1 LNKIKQLAGQTAIYG
16 FSSMGARFINYLLV
30 PFQTNIL
37 ITSTYGI
44 VSEMYAYVPFLIIIL
59 TYGMETGF
67 FRFAESKYD
76 YNKVFGTTFISLFI
90 SSVLFAIFIVIFAQP
105 IADLLNYHNNKDF
118 ILWLGFVIS
127 IDALTSIPFA
137 KLRQQNKAKRF
148 AAIKLIGILIN
159 VLFNIFF
166 LWLCP
171 KVINNNPDSFLTHI
185 YSNGNNVAYVFIS
198 NFIASLITLLL
209 LLPDIF
215 NFRLYFDKV
224 IFKKMLIYSLP
235 LLVAGLAGMTNE
247 TMDRIF
253 IKHFLPGTTQ
263 EVMEQIGIYS
273 ANYKIAILMTLF
285 IQMFRYAADPFFF
298 AQQNDKD
305 SKQIYA
311 DVMKYFVIFCLV
323 IFLGVMMYIDIIKYF
338 IGEDFRSG
346 LRIVPIVLLA
356 NLFLG
361 VFFNLSIWYKL
372 NNKTKLGAY
381 LAIFGAIITVVL
393 NIWLIPLKGYFG
405 GIMGGAWATFFCY
418 FSMMVVSY
426 FLGNHYFPVKYNLR
440 RIFGYFFL
448 ALLLYFISIF
458 TKTNIIVANLIVNT
472 FLFLIF
478 VTLIIYKEKF
488 YKYLLIR

>member
-1 LNKIKQLAGQTAIYG
+1 LSKIRQLASQTAIYG

-37 ITSTYGI
+37 KTGSYGI
-44 VSEMYAYVPFLIIIL
+44 VSEMYAYVSFLIIIL

-67 FRFAESKYD
+67 FRFAESKYE
-76 YNKVFGTTFISLFI
+76 YKKVFGTTFISLCI
-90 SSVLFAIFIVIFAQP
+90 SSLLFAIFIALFAQP
-105 IADLLNYHNNKDF
+105 IADLLKYHDNKEY
-118 ILWLGFVIS
+118 ILWLGFVLS
-127 IDALTSIPFA
+127 LDALTAIPFA

-148 AAIKLIGILIN
+148 AAIKIIGILIN
-159 VLFNIFF
+159 VFFNIFF
-166 LWLCP
+166 LWMCP
-171 KVINNNPDSFLTHI
+171 KIIHDNPESFLTHL
-185 YSNGNNVAYVFIS
+185 YFTHNNVTYVFIA
-198 NFIASLITLLL
+198 NFIASFVTLLL

-215 NFRLYFDKV
+215 DFKLYFDKE

-247 TMDRIF
+247 TMDRIL
-253 IKHFLPGTTQ
+253 IKHYLPGTSR
-263 EVMEQIGIYS
+263 EVMGQIGIYS

-298 AQQNDKD
+298 AQQKEKD

-338 IGEDFRSG
+338 IGKDYRSALG
-346 LRIVPIVLLA
+346 IVPIVLLA

-372 NNKTKLGAY
+372 NNMTKIGAY
-381 LAIFGAIITVVL
+381 LAIFGAIITIIL
-393 NIWLIPLKGYFG
+393 NVWLIPLKGYFG

-418 FSMMVVSY
+418 LCMMIASY
-426 FLGNHYFPVKYNLR
+426 FLGNYYFPIKYNLK
-440 RIFGYFFL
+440 RISGYFFF
-448 ALLLYFISIF
+448 ALLLYFISNLS
-458 TKTNIIVANLIVNT
+458 KTNFIVINLIVNT

-478 VTLIIYKEKF
+478 VTFIVYKEKF
-488 YKYLLIR
+488 YKYLLFR